1 MVSKDK
7 NVEYFERRLAVQSV
21 IDRIIEHGQDY
32 VRSLDK
38 LNTKFEMSDKHRI
51 VEEHV
56 TDN

>member
-7 NVEYFERRLAVQSV
+7 NVEFFERRLAVQSV
-21 IDRIIEHGQDY
+21 IDRIIEYGQDY